1 MWVLLLLIF
10 LALVFFL
17 IVKLTTA
24 IIVTVIAIVIGTTT
38 VTIIA
43 CVWLGT
49 SYYLKKSG
57 YAEDAAQ
64 QTYRQV
70 DSDLNQIVRDLQEIR
85 LQLDNVAPY
94 LRDMEFLKYARQN
107 RESEKNG
114 E

>member
-17 IVKLTTA
+17 IVKFTTA
-24 IIVTVIAIVIGTTT
+24 IIVSVVAIVIGTTT

-49 SYYLKKSG
+49 SYYLKKLG
-57 YAEDAAQ
+57 YTEDTAQ
-64 QTYRQV
+64 QTYHQV

-94 LRDMEFLKYARQN
+94 LRDMEFLRYARQN
-107 RESEKNG
+107 RESKKNG
-114 E
+114 K

>member
-17 IVKLTTA
+17 IVKFTTA
-24 IIVTVIAIVIGTTT
+24 IIVSVVAIVIGTTT

-49 SYYLKKSG
+49 LYYLKKLG
-57 YAEDAAQ
+57 YTEDTAQ
-64 QTYRQV
+64 QTYHQV

-94 LRDMEFLKYARQN
+94 LHDMEFLRYARQN
-107 RESEKNG
+107 RESKKN
-114 E
+114 EE